1 MVISVPCE
9 GNDDFGYFC
18 EEGLVPSKI
27 TSNQWILLSLR
38 IQEFARECF
47 ELVFVW
53 SCYFPVVVVE
63 IFLQFHRHVP
73 LPFPCW
79 VPCFFVL
86 PSFLLLCSLVISF
99 SLMPC

>member
-9 GNDDFGYFC
+9 GNDDFGCFC

-53 SCYFPVVVVE
+53 SCYFPIVVE
-63 IFLQFHRHVP
+63 IWLSP
-73 LPFPCW
+73 
-79 VPCFFVL
+79 
-86 PSFLLLCSLVISF
+86 FLLGFPASCAPFFFAPSVISF

>member
-9 GNDDFGYFC
+9 GNDDFGCFC

-53 SCYFPVVVVE
+53 PCYFPVVVE
-63 IFLQFHRHVP
+63 ICNSPLSFLGS
-73 LPFPCW
+73 LLL
-79 VPCFFVL
+79 VL
-86 PSFLLLCSLVISF
+86 PSFLLLQ
-99 SLMPC
+99 